1 MAIYARRNQY
11 RGVNAHLQ
19 SFFQHQPGW
28 GSFHTTYITSLGF
41 ALNAT
46 LPPGYVVD
54 VEQSLQVRE
63 FHPDF
68 GSRVTH
74 PRPDIT
80 IFQNQPSQSQTQ
92 PHAVTPTLTQPLP
105 ATIALADED
114 YYAALVIYLVQDD
127 AVLGRPVTRVELL
140 SPTNKSGSGLL
151 QYLEK
156 RAATLHSG
164 LNLVE
169 IDLLHET
176 PPVVV
181 GLPVYPAPDAYP
193 YSITLNTPFP
203 SFETGI
209 AQTYGFRVDA
219 PIPTLAIP
227 LAGAETVGVDF
238 DGVYQQTFGNL
249 AAYSLRVDY
258 EQYPLNFA
266 SYAPTDQQCIQARM
280 SAVQQ
285 AIAQGVDLNST
296 FAE

>member
-1 MAIYARRNQY
+1 MTIYARRNQY
-11 RGVNAHLQ
+11 RGVNAHLH

-28 GSFHTTYITSLGF
+28 ASFHTTYITSLGF
-41 ALNAT
+41 ALNAM

-68 GSRVTH
+68 GSRMTH
-74 PRPDIT
+74 PRPDLT
-80 IFQNQPSQSQTQ
+80 IFQSQPSAMPTPS
-92 PHAVTPTLTQPLP
+92 PAIIPTLTQPLP

-114 YYAALVIYLVQDD
+114 YYAALVIYLVQED
-127 AVLGRPVTRVELL
+127 AVLGRPVTRIELL
-140 SPTNKSGSGLL
+140 SPTNKTGGGLL

-181 GLPVYPAPDAYP
+181 GLPIYPAPAAYP
-193 YSITLNTPFP
+193 YTITFNTPFP
-203 SFETGI
+203 SFETGV
-209 AQTYGFRVDA
+209 AQTFGFRVDT
-219 PIPTLAIP
+219 PLPTLPIP
-227 LAGAETVGVDF
+227 LAGTDTVMTDF
-238 DGVYQQTFGNL
+238 DGVYQRTFGNL

-258 EQYPLNFA
+258 EQFPLNFA
-266 SYAPTDQQCIQARM
+266 SYAPTDHSRIQARM
-280 SAVQQ
+280 TAVQQ
-285 AIAQGVDLNST
+285 AFAQGVDLNSVL
-296 FAE
+296 AE